1 MDNSRHP
8 RQQANKI
15 EKSLKMKKFF
25 VIFMVLFSAKV
36 AFANPVIVDP
46 LGSIS
51 SVIVLGGAITVE
63 ACLATLLLLFFNMS
77 VKPLFLALFFGNLV
91 LYFMVFLPLLDLLPS
106 LWMAEALIVAA
117 DGIMIKAISLC
128 EMFQEMDFKGL
139 KWKYAFLIGMLG
151 NSVSYYVGAVI
162 QG

>member
-1 MDNSRHP
+1 
-8 RQQANKI
+8 
-15 EKSLKMKKFF
+15 MKKYF
-25 VIFMVLFSAKV
+25 VIFLVLFWAKA
-36 AFANPVIVDP
+36 AFANPIIFDP

-63 ACLATLLLLFFNMS
+63 ACLAGLLLLFFKMS
-77 VKPLFLALFFGNLV
+77 VKPLFFALFFGNLV
-91 LYFMVFLPLLDLLPS
+91 LYFVVFLPLLDLLPS
-106 LWMAEALIVAA
+106 VWMAEVLIVAA
-117 DGIMIKAISLC
+117 DGIMIKVITLC

-151 NSVSYYVGAVI
+151 NSISYYVGAVV